1 MRTLTLNITAEE
13 FEALENMALENGMSK
28 TAVLRQALRM
38 YQMISRRMKDGETMS
53 FSGDK
58 GRTIQFIG
66 IGLQTSQ
73 PK

>member
-28 TAVLRQALRM
+28 TAVLRQAIRI
-38 YQMISRRMKDGETMS
+38 YQIISRRMKDGETMS

-58 GRTIQFIG
+58 ERAIQFIG
-66 IGLQTSQ
+66 IGL
-73 PK
+73 